1 MAGILAWLDLGPR
14 ERAEFE
20 REHEEDCKRREA
32 EAKAAA
38 DAEAWGLELRKR
50 CAEIDLFAGKYM
62 RPQIEAQRVTVKP
75 IDKRRFRELLEF
87 CREDDW
93 PTNLPVLPHA
103 LYEFC
108 VTESRNKGFKHI
120 LAIVKSIARIH
131 EAAGEDMCCPTR
143 DPLVKAFLALCREE
157 EETQNSNQKD
167 S

>member
-1 MAGILAWLDLGPR
+1 MSGILAWLDLGPQ

-20 REHEEDCKRREA
+20 RKHERFREA
-32 EAKAAA
+32 EAKAEA
-38 DAEAWGLELRKR
+38 DAAAYAAELRKR
-50 CAEIDLFAGKYM
+50 CNEIDLFCGKNM

-87 CREDDW
+87 CRANDW

-108 VTESRNKGFKHI
+108 VMESRSYKHI

-131 EAAGEDMCCPTR
+131 EAAGEDMCCPSR
-143 DPLVKAFLALCREE
+143 DPLVKAYLELAREE
-157 EETQNSNQKD
+157 EANQNLTEQKG
-167 S
+167 